1 MGTDIPFGEVGPV
14 AFLLRL
20 VEMGVEIDDVLGEE
34 ALAKFTGLEFL
45 SCVSALELPVLLLAD
60 VPSDLG

>member
-1 MGTDIPFGEVGPV
+1 VRTDVPFGEVSPV

-20 VEMGVEIDDVLGEE
+20 IEMGVEIDDVLGEE
-34 ALAKFTGLEFL
+34 AFAKFTGLKFL
-45 SCVSALELPVLLLAD
+45 SCVTTLELPVLLLAN